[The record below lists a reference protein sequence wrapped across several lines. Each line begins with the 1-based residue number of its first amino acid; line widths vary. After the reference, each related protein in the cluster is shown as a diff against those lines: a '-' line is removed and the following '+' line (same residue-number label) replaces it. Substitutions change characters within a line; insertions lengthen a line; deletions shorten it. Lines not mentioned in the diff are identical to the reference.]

1 MPILTTKE
9 LQALNDQLDFERV
22 LHCKYLAAVQESTD
36 QELKTMFQN
45 CASQHLQNY
54 NTLLGSAALRRR
66 TNERSG
72 TYDRFSVQ

>member
-45 CASQHLQNY
+45 CASQHL
-54 NTLLGSAALRRR
+54 R
-66 TNERSG
+66 TTTPCWINCAEEENE
-72 TYDRFSVQ
+72 

>member
-45 CASQHLQNY
+45 CAS
-54 NTLLGSAALRRR
+54 TFR
-66 TNERSG
+66 TTTPCWISCAEEENE
-72 TYDRFSVQ
+72 